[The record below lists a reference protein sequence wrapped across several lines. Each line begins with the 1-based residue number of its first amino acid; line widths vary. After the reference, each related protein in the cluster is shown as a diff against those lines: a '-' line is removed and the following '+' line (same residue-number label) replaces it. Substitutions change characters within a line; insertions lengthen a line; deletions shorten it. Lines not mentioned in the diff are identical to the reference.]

1 MSANETETSNHLN
14 QGAATMYQLTYRQNV
29 RNVTSRHEART
40 TGLSLMAVWI
50 AALGLSLALW
60 ALFFHLITR

>member
-1 MSANETETSNHLN
+1 MHANTTETRNHLN

-29 RNVTSRHEART
+29 RNVTSRHETRV
-40 TGLSLMAVWI
+40 TGLPLVAVWI
-50 AALGLSLALW
+50 VALGTSLALW